1 MVGTVGARGRLPVR
15 RFGLFQAEQALLV
28 LAINFHTI
36 PRKPGVWETR
46 IASLG
51 LSGNSKS
58 R

>member
-1 MVGTVGARGRLPVR
+1 MVCAVCAIGDLPVR
-15 RFGLFQAEQALLV
+15 RFGLFQAKQAPLS

-36 PRKPGVWETR
+36 PGYSGLWDTK

-51 LSGNSKS
+51 LSGNGKS